1 MANLIE
7 ITDINAASLVTSSS
21 RYISSNVLRYS
32 EQGYLTFETYKRNKN
47 TTPESSEDQ
56 FTLLTA
62 KYEYRPDLLSYDVYG
77 FPDYWWKIMQI
88 NNIWDVFEFT
98 AGKNIRIPR
107 KI

>member
-7 ITDINAASLVTSSS
+7 VTDIKATTLVDNSS
-21 RYISSNVLRYS
+21 RYSGSTVLRYS
-32 EQGYLTFETYKRNKN
+32 EQGYLTFETYKRNDN
-47 TTPESSEDQ
+47 IVPESPDDQ
-56 FTLLTA
+56 FTLLSA

-77 FPDYWWKIMQI
+77 FPDYWWKIMQV

-98 AGKNIRIPR
+98 AGKNIRIPQ